1 LCILG
6 KCLGYSHGKAITPF
20 LNFGKHQAISFLYLQ
35 KRYTFYRDTSSAF
48 LICNGTPNEL
58 RIDAAEAEK
67 IKAGM
72 VCAAA
77 SIRVGLS
84 RTPEN
89 TNHLEI
95 KGQVLAGNPQPNR
108 KSTDQ

>member
-1 LCILG
+1 MTSTQKQNLRIKDVFVFALALELG
-6 KCLGYSHGKAITPF
+6 L
-20 LNFGKHQAISFLYLQ
+20 
-35 KRYTFYRDTSSAF
+35 
-48 LICNGTPNEL
+48 PNEL